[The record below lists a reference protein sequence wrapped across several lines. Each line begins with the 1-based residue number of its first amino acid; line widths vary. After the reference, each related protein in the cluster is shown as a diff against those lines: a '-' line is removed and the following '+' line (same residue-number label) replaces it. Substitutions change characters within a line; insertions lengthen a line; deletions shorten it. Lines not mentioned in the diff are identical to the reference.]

1 MKLKKYTLCWLV
13 LASLTINQTIMAQ
26 NLPQPKLVEEVKP
39 VPNSSVIPYK
49 KYHYPNGLTLI
60 LHEDNSDPIVYVDVT
75 YHVGSARETPSR
87 SGFAHFFEHMMFQ
100 GSDNVG
106 DEKHFAIV
114 TEAGGT
120 LNGTTNRDRT
130 NYFETL
136 PSNQLETALWLES
149 DRMGYLLDA
158 VTTKKFEIQRSTVKN
173 ERQQNYDNR
182 PYGLVFEKIGEALY
196 PFGHPY
202 SWTTIGYLD
211 DIDQFELEE
220 LKNFFLR
227 WYGPNNATLTI
238 AGKFEEKEVLQ
249 LVAKY
254 FANIP
259 AGPSVDN
266 MPKMPVTLPNDR
278 YISYE
283 DNIQFPYVSMTFPG
297 APSNTKDEVALDAL
311 AYLLGGNNNKKSPFY
326 QKFVK
331 TQKAMQA
338 SVSNP
343 SSELAGQFNLSV
355 FAFPGKSL
363 TEIEQ
368 EMRSIID
375 SFDVLPIDTS
385 VFNEYIT
392 SEYASLMYSLQS
404 VQRKGSLLAF
414 YETFTGNPSYL
425 QSLIKHM
432 KELTIEDV
440 REVYSKYIKGQ
451 NSVILSVY
459 SKDHPQNIAA
469 TDNYKRPE
477 FPDGYQSDLSEYEN
491 LTYVKGQ
498 DAFDRSK
505 QPSAGE
511 NPIVEVPKFWN
522 QTWTNGTKVI
532 GTAYTELPITNIT
545 LVYKAGQLLEPLE
558 KSGVSNILAQM
569 LKEGTVQYDS
579 EQFQSELKKIGSSI
593 NVYTDETD
601 MVISVTALN
610 EHLDRS
616 IELLNAMLLTPRF
629 DSSDFDRV
637 QKQQLQ
643 SIQFAKTN
651 AASIAGIVEAHLLY
665 PSDHI
670 FSLPES
676 GTEQTVSI
684 ITLDDV
690 KAFYTNQLAPDHAEI
705 IIVGNITEENVVD
718 KLSYLKR
725 APRKNQKILPFK
737 TVTTPNETTIVFAH
751 KDKSPQSQIKVVGRG
766 LRYNGLG
773 DYYKAG
779 IANYPLGGMF
789 NSRINLNLRERKGWT
804 YGARSG
810 FEGSDYVDKFYVST
824 SVKASATDSSVIEI
838 MNDLNTY
845 LKDGITEEELT
856 FTKNSVGQKDALK
869 YETASQKASFMKY
882 ILQNNFNDQLVN
894 QQLSILNK
902 LTKSDVDQI
911 TKTYIHPSQMY
922 IIVVGDK
929 ATVHEPL
936 KKLGYPV
943 IEMDIDN
950 LEK

>member
-1 MKLKKYTLCWLV
+1 MKLKNYSFCWLI
-13 LASLTINQTIMAQ
+13 LASITINQTLMAQ
-26 NLPQPKLVEEVKP
+26 NLPQAKLIEEVKP

-49 KYHYPNGLTLI
+49 KFQFPNGLKLI

-75 YHVGSARETPSR
+75 YHVGSARETPGR

-149 DRMGYLLDA
+149 DRMGYLLNA

-182 PYGLVFEKIGEALY
+182 PYGLVTEKIGEALY

-211 DIDQFELEE
+211 DIDKFELEE

-238 AGKFEEKEVLQ
+238 AGKFNEKEVLQ

-254 FANIP
+254 FGNIP
-259 AGPSVDN
+259 SGPSVEN
-266 MPKMPVTLPNDR
+266 MPKMPVNLPNDR

-283 DNIQFPYVSMTFPG
+283 DNIQFPYVSMTFPS
-297 APSNTKDEVALDAL
+297 ASSNTKEEVALDAL

-338 SVSNP
+338 NVSNP
-343 SSELAGQFNLSV
+343 TSELAGQFTFSV

-363 TEIEQ
+363 TDIEK

-385 VFNEYIT
+385 VFQEYIT
-392 SEYASLMYSLQS
+392 SEYADLMYSLQS
-404 VQRKGSLLAF
+404 VQRKGSLLAS
-414 YETFTGNPSYL
+414 YETFTGDPSHL
-425 QSLIKHM
+425 QLMIKYM

-440 REVYSKYIKGQ
+440 KNVYNKYIKNQ
-451 NSVILSVY
+451 HAVILSVY
-459 SKDHPQNIAA
+459 SKDNSTNIAA

-477 FPDGYQSDLSEYEN
+477 FPTDFKADLSEYDS
-491 LTYVKGQ
+491 LTYVKGK
-498 DAFDRSK
+498 DEFDRK
-505 QPSAGE
+505 QQPAPGE
-511 NPIVEVPKFWN
+511 NPIVQVPKFWN
-522 QTWTNGTKVI
+522 QTWSNGTKVI

-545 LVYKAGQLLEPLE
+545 LVFKAGQLLEPLN

-569 LKEGTVQYDS
+569 LKEGTLQYNS
-579 EQFQSELKKIGSSI
+579 EQFQSELKKIGSNI
-593 NVYTDETD
+593 NVFSDETD
-601 MVISVTALN
+601 LMVSVTSLN
-610 EHLDRS
+610 EHLNRS
-616 IELLNAMLLTPRF
+616 IELMNAMLYTPKF

-637 QKQQLQ
+637 KKQQLQ

-665 PSDHI
+665 PKDHI
-670 FSLPES
+670 FSMPES
-676 GTEQTVSI
+676 GSEASVSN
-684 ITLDDV
+684 ITLEDV
-690 KAFYTNQLAPDHAEI
+690 KEFYAKNLAPDNAEI

-718 KLSYLKR
+718 QLSYLKKS
-725 APRKNQKILPFK
+725 PKKNQRLLPFK
-737 TVTTPNETTIVFAH
+737 TVTTPEETTIVFAH
-751 KDKSPQSQIKVVGRG
+751 KDKSPQSQIRVVGRG
-766 LRYNGLG
+766 LRYSGLG
-773 DYYKAG
+773 DHYKAG

-810 FEGSDYVDKFYVST
+810 FEGSDYLDKFYVST

-838 MNDLNTY
+838 MKDLNSY
-845 LKDGITEEELT
+845 LKDGITEEELA

-869 YETASQKASFMKY
+869 YETTAQKANFMKY
-882 ILQNNFNDQLVN
+882 IIQNNFNDQLVN
-894 QQLSILNK
+894 QQLDILNK
-902 LTKSDVDQI
+902 LTKSELDQI

-929 ATVHEPL
+929 ATVLEPL

-943 IEMDIDN
+943 LEMDID
-950 LEK
+950 KMGK